1 MRTTIAFEWPPGGG
15 APLVQHTDS
24 HVVVV
29 VVKLYLFRVT
39 HFSNTILVSH
49 ETLRI
54 IYNIFT
60 MKEYYIYIYI
70 YIYTTMH
77 LKDDDTNVKA

>member
-1 MRTTIAFEWPPGGG
+1 MYNPILYA
-15 APLVQHTDS
+15 
-24 HVVVV
+24 VVVV

-60 MKEYYIYIYI
+60 MKEYYIYIY
-70 YIYTTMH
+70 TTMH
-77 LKDDDTNVKA
+77 LKDDDQNLKA

>member
-1 MRTTIAFEWPPGGG
+1 MTSIYWSCECKKVVSDILGK
-15 APLVQHTDS
+15 
-24 HVVVV
+24 VVVV
-29 VVKLYLFRVT
+29 SSSKLYLFKVT

-60 MKEYYIYIYI
+60 MKEYYIYNNAF
-70 YIYTTMH
+70 
-77 LKDDDTNVKA
+77 KR

>member
-1 MRTTIAFEWPPGGG
+1 MHLFYTYLERDRLIPS
-15 APLVQHTDS
+15 VTDS
-24 HVVVV
+24 LAGSSSSS
-29 VVKLYLFRVT
+29 KLYLFRVT

-60 MKEYYIYIYI
+60 MKEYYIY
-70 YIYTTMH
+70 TTMH